1 MFHQNKIENE
11 FYFEKREIEHKYASC
26 TDKEVKEILE
36 YLKKHRMDIFNYSF
50 VEKYYDI
57 SLDILKDDNA
67 GLFYTIYNGKRM
79 YLKR

>member
-1 MFHQNKIENE
+1 
-11 FYFEKREIEHKYASC
+11 
-26 TDKEVKEILE
+26 
-36 YLKKHRMDIFNYSF
+36 MDIFNYSF

-79 YLKR
+79 YLKDEYNSYEKLIITAGLF